1 MTIKS
6 DKDYIRL
13 GPLPSRTITYYG
25 FKFRIFKFTRQQTS
39 RFQKKLTPKRKFA
52 QESIQFVLA
61 MLSSWII
68 VNVYSDVGPRY
79 RAEYTIYSHSDWGL
93 QGSDLILILLMING
107 AVSLSLLKV
116 LVLIRLLKKSTVKF
130 GIGFIYAFVYAVT
143 SIWVIILRDSQL
155 EEAAYSGYIENRLGF
170 ILCLVIVASLL
181 FPGLDSFRTIR
192 LRPKLPV

>member
-1 MTIKS
+1 MKS
-6 DKDYIRL
+6 ETEYIRL
-13 GPLPSRTITYYG
+13 GPIPSRTITYYA
-25 FKFRIFKFTRQQTS
+25 FKFKAFKFSRQQTNS
-39 RFQKKLTPKRKFA
+39 RKRILTPHRKFA

-61 MLSSWII
+61 MLSSWLI

-93 QGSDLILILLMING
+93 QGLDLILILLMING

-116 LVLIRLLKKSTVKF
+116 LGLIRLLKKSTIKF
-130 GIGFIYAFVYAVT
+130 GIGFILAFGYAVT

-155 EEAAYSGYIENRLGF
+155 EEAAYPGYIENRLGF
-170 ILCLVIVASLL
+170 IISIVILTGLL
-181 FPGLDSFRTIR
+181 YPGLDSFRTIR